1 MSEDNLSKWDGHGE
15 VKPEEEEEYLKDF
28 CAYLREQQTLSEP
41 KMNEDGIMTCEVVPD
56 EVAAHAADVI
66 EELWG
71 RLEEQYKEGILKG
84 IEIKEGEYEYE
95 QEILKGCHPREG

>member
-1 MSEDNLSKWDGHGE
+1 MSELSKWDGHSE
-15 VKPEEEEEYLKDF
+15 VKPEEEAEYLKDW

-41 KMNEDGIMTCEVVPD
+41 TKNEDGVMTCEVVPD
-56 EVAAHAADVI
+56 EMAAHAADVI

>member
-1 MSEDNLSKWDGHGE
+1 MSELSKWDGHGE
-15 VKPEEEEEYLKDF
+15 VKPEEEAEYLKDL

-41 KMNEDGIMTCEVVPD
+41 TKNEDGVMTCEVVPD
-56 EVAAHAADVI
+56 EMAAHAADVI
-66 EELWG
+66 QELWG